1 MILRNEY
8 KNVYKECWES
18 DLYSYRFDN
27 PGDAEMRQSS
37 WALWVLVVKT
47 ILRKQGTQPVVHS
60 QLKEARLSVDTTI
73 FLKK

>member
-8 KNVYKECWES
+8 KNANKECWES

-37 WALWVLVVKT
+37 
-47 ILRKQGTQPVVHS
+47 
-60 QLKEARLSVDTTI
+60 
-73 FLKK
+73 

>member
-1 MILRNEY
+1 
-8 KNVYKECWES
+8 
-18 DLYSYRFDN
+18 
-27 PGDAEMRQSS
+27 
-37 WALWVLVVKT
+37 LVVKT